1 MTSISKEKEFTDNNI
16 TIPFYMVDV
25 NDKDTNNEN

>member
-1 MTSISKEKEFTDNNI
+1 MTSISKEREFTDNI
-16 TIPFYMVDV
+16 TIPFYRIDV